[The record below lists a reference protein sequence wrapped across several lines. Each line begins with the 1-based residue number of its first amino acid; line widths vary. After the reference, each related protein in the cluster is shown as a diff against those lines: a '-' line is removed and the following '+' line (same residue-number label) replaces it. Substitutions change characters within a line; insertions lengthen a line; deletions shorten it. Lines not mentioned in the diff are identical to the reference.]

1 METTKPAA
9 AATPD
14 APAPAPVF
22 IVPQPVS
29 VPDENEAVKNFEAE
43 MALRAAQRK
52 ALEEAQAAER
62 AAEPVSAEQAKE
74 RGVDWPIK
82 GRREVAVPQDVL
94 DRIALLEGLPS
105 RTPMQER
112 ELAQLKQD
120 AGPEPATPKPV
131 AKP

>member
-9 AATPD
+9 ASIPD
-14 APAPAPVF
+14 ALAPAPVF
-22 IVPQPVS
+22 IVPQPVL

-52 ALEEAQAAER
+52 AIEDARAAEL

-82 GRREVAVPQDVL
+82 GRREVAIPQDVL
-94 DRIALLEGLPS
+94 DPIALLEGLPS
-105 RTPMQER
+105 RR
-112 ELAQLKQD
+112 
-120 AGPEPATPKPV
+120 PKPA